1 MSPSNNLRVVF
12 WDIDDTMFT
21 TTAFVKLAR
30 EKAMQAM
37 IDRGL
42 DIPLDKALDELTAV
56 VQEFG
61 SNDDRHYNRLLLRMP
76 KTITRKVNQSLLVTA
91 GVIAYHE
98 TKWKHLRIEE
108 DAVQLLRDMANAGIR
123 LGVISAGLLHKQMEK
138 ILRLR
143 MDDFIDPNL
152 IFITDQVGVAKSNP
166 KLYRIAARVAGV
178 KPQQAMHVGDHPLSD
193 VQSAKKAGMI
203 AVWHRGAGKYA
214 HLLSEHK
221 PDHEIRALVELRPI
235 LRDSYGLL

>member
-30 EKAMQAM
+30 EKAVQAM

-42 DIPLDKALDELTAV
+42 DIPLDKALDELAAV

-76 KTITRKVNQSLLVTA
+76 KTIISKVNQSLLVTA

-108 DAVQLLRDMANAGIR
+108 DAVQLLQDMANAGIR

-166 KLYRIAARVAGV
+166 KLYQIAVRAAGV

-235 LRDSYGLL
+235 LRESYGLL